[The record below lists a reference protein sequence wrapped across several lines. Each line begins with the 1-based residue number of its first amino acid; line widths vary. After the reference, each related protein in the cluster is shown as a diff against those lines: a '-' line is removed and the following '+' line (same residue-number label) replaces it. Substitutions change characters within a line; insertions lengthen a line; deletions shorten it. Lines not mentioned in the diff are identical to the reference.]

1 MIGKRKKQAALFD
14 VGNVF
19 DLELDPG
26 SFHAQLALAGP
37 QVFPDDAFDD
47 LYCGT
52 NGRPSVP
59 PAQMAL
65 LVLLPYH
72 AGVSDQEAIDRSAY
86 DLRWA
91 AVLRRTA
98 GTPLCARTTLVLFRA
113 RLALHGA
120 SERLFARALQ
130 HAKEEGLL
138 PAGTLRVLL
147 DTKPIVGRGAVE
159 DTFNLLARSMDRLLR
174 VLAEAAGE
182 PVAAWAAAHD
192 LATYVRSREQS
203 LKGGAEV
210 DWSDCRARQAFL
222 TQVVTAARRLLT
234 LAAERLPT
242 LGPGA
247 AGTVR
252 TESELLTALLAQDVT
267 ERPSSGSSG
276 SSAGEGEVELREGT
290 ARDRIPSATDP
301 ERRHGHKSASK
312 KFTGHKAR
320 VAVEPESQLI
330 VDVEVLAGNAGDA
343 EGALAQVEA
352 VEARTGQAVDETVGD
367 CAFGSGATRQAFA
380 DADRTLRTKVP
391 GTPERWE
398 IPKRRFLPVGDGDQV
413 VSLTCPQGHTTTEY
427 REAKGKGRVFT
438 FGPECRRC
446 PLRHKCV
453 QSNQPGASRSVQIHP
468 QERLLHAAR
477 EYQASAAGKE
487 TLRERVVVEH
497 ALARL
502 SGLGIG
508 QARYVGRKKTR
519 AQLWFTA
526 TVANL
531 RWLWNWQARQGAGPT
546 GTLRDR
552 LGRALRVGKAAAAYV
567 GGWVG
572 HPQRKA
578 RTAGT
583 MPLGAPPEPF
593 AGWCALFNRALCH
606 CF

>member
-26 SFHAQLALAGP
+26 SFHAQLAVAGP
-37 QVFPDDAFDD
+37 RIFPDDAFDD
-47 LYCGT
+47 LYCLT

-59 PAQMAL
+59 PSQMAL
-65 LVLLPYH
+65 LVLLQYH
-72 AGVSDQEAIDRSAY
+72 AGVSDQEAVDRSAY

-91 AVLRRTA
+91 AALRRTA
-98 GTPLCARTTLVLFRA
+98 GTPLCVRTTLVLFRA
-113 RLALHGA
+113 RLALHDA
-120 SERLFARALQ
+120 SERLFDRALQ
-130 HAKEEGLL
+130 HAKEQGLL
-138 PAGTLRVLL
+138 PAGALRVLL

-159 DTFNLLARSMDRLLR
+159 DTYNLLARSMDRLLR
-174 VLAEAAGE
+174 VLAEAAGQS
-182 PVAAWAAAHD
+182 VADWAAAHD
-192 LATYVRSREQS
+192 LAAYVRSREQS

-210 DWSDCRARQAFL
+210 DWSDRRSRQAFL
-222 TQVVTAARRLLT
+222 AQVVTAARRLLT
-234 LAAERLPT
+234 LAAERLST

-247 AGTVR
+247 AEAVR

-267 ERPSSGSSG
+267 EPPSSGSSG
-276 SSAGEGEVELREGT
+276 SSAGETELKEGT

-301 ERRHGHKSASK
+301 EQRHGHKSASK

-343 EGALAQVEA
+343 EGALAQVET
-352 VEARTGQAVDETVGD
+352 VEARTDQEVVETVGD
-367 CAFGSGATRQAFA
+367 CAFGSGVTRQAFA
-380 DADRTLRTKVP
+380 DAGRTLRAKVP
-391 GTPERWE
+391 GDPERWE
-398 IPKRRFLPVGDGDQV
+398 LPKSRFTLHFEGMSVEAV
-413 VSLTCPQGHTTTEY
+413 TCPQGYTTTAY
-427 REAKGKGRVFT
+427 RESKGKGRVFT

-453 QSNQPGASRSVQIHP
+453 QSNQKGASRTIQIHP
-468 QERLLHAAR
+468 QEPLLQEAR
-477 EYQASAAGKE
+477 EYQASAEGKE
-487 TLRERVVVEH
+487 TLRQRVVVEH

-502 SGLGIG
+502 GALGLG
-508 QARYVGRKKTR
+508 QARYGGRKKTR
-519 AQLWFTA
+519 AQLLFTA

-552 LGRALRVGKAAAAYV
+552 LGRALRAGKEAAAHV
-567 GGWVG
+567 EGWVG
-572 HPQRKA
+572 HQQRKE
-578 RTAGT
+578 RTAET
-583 MPLGAPPEPF
+583 MPLGAQPRSF
-593 AGWCALFNRALCH
+593 AGLCALFNRALCH